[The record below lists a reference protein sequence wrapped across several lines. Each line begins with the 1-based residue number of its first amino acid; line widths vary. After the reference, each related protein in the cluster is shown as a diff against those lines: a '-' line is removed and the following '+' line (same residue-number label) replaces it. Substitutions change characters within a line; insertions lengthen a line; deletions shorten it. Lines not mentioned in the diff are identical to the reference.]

1 MPDQM
6 AAVMALTTAFALA
19 IVQVSPSME
28 VARLQLVGA
37 KRFAPDDVAR
47 LAGVIVGKTVT
58 LEDLNAAAQRLAN
71 TGFFE
76 SVKYRYTLAGRRVT
90 VIYDLVEVPWTIP
103 VSFDNFV
110 WFSSD
115 EVVQAVRKDVPT
127 FDGTL
132 PKSHEMPDLMVR
144 TLQKLLE
151 SKKIPGRV
159 EFAPEATLGGQ
170 LIQYIFAVKDPAP
183 KLCDVRVAGASAIPA
198 AELVTAVRTGTGD
211 DYSGFSVGN
220 VVKGT
225 VTEMYRRRGF
235 WGVSFAPPTTSL
247 TSDPACAGVAL
258 SLGVTEGVPYAFAAA
273 QWSGNPSVQSSQLE
287 TALGMKAGELAD
299 SSKIDAGL
307 RAVRREYGRIGH
319 LAMRSTYT
327 PRLDEGLKQ
336 VVFEV
341 QVTEGPQFR
350 MGTFE
355 IVGLPAPDI
364 ETLTKKWRLQP
375 GDPFDEEY
383 AREFQSKEVT
393 PLWRAR
399 RAPGK
404 PPQMQTRLDTAK
416 RLVNVRIV
424 AQ

>member
-1 MPDQM
+1 MT
-6 AAVMALTTAFALA
+6 ALRYLALAFALF
-19 IVQVSPSME
+19 QSSPAME
-28 VARLQLVGA
+28 VARVQLVGA

-47 LAGVIVGKTVT
+47 LAGVTVGRTVT

-76 SVKYRYTLAGRRVT
+76 SVKYRYALAGRRVT
-90 VIYDLVEVPWTIP
+90 VIYDVVEVPWTIR

-110 WFSSD
+110 WFTRD

-127 FDGTL
+127 FDDTL

-159 EFAPEATLGGQ
+159 EFAPEVTLSGQ

-183 KLCDVRVAGASAIPA
+183 KLCGVQVAGASAIPA
-198 AELVTAVRTGTGD
+198 AELVSAVRTGTGD
-211 DYSGFSVGN
+211 DYSAFSVGN

-225 VTEMYRRRGF
+225 LTEMYRRRGF
-235 WGVSFAPPTTSL
+235 WGVSFAQPTTSL

-258 SLGVTEGVPYAFAAA
+258 SLSVSEGVPYTFATA
-273 QWSGNPSVQSSQLE
+273 QWTGNPSMPSTQLD
-287 TALGMKAGELAD
+287 TALGMKSGELAD
-299 SSKIDAGL
+299 SSRIDAGL

-319 LAMRSTYT
+319 LAMRATYT
-327 PRLDEGLKQ
+327 PKLDEATKHAT
-336 VVFEV
+336 FEI

-355 IVGLPAPDI
+355 IVGLAASDI

-375 GDPFDEEY
+375 GDPYDEEY
-383 AREFQSKEVT
+383 AREFQTKEVT
-393 PLWRAR
+393 PAWRAR
-399 RAPGK
+399 GVPRK
-404 PPQMQTRLDTAK
+404 PPLMQTRLDTAK